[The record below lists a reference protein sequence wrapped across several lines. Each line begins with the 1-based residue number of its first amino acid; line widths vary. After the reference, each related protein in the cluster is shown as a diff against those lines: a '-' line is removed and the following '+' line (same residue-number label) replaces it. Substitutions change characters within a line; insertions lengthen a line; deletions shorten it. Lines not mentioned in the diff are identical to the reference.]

1 MYIYAVIII
10 HNGRF
15 RFLPSMCRL
24 NALDVHDVNNA
35 NQTDATRSTGGCDCL
50 NYPLVTIGIFVA
62 PPAGL
67 SRRDMRAII

>member
-24 NALDVHDVNNA
+24 RMVKERNKNSKDIYQSKLINYEEGLLLAVGVNILERWSEYY
-35 NQTDATRSTGGCDCL
+35 QKRL
-50 NYPLVTIGIFVA
+50 NDENPI
-62 PPAGL
+62 
-67 SRRDMRAII
+67 